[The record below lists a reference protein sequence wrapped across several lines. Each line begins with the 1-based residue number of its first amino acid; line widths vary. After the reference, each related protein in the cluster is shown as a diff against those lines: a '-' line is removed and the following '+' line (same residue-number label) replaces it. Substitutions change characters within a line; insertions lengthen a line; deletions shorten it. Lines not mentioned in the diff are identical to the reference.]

1 MQTTMKLVQNSIP
14 LLRSSEIQNIFI
26 STTLA
31 EYDELLV
38 QISEETWPDVV
49 GRVKEIEVTLEE
61 PPRSDSPGGPFPGTA
76 GDSPI
81 SVPMAATPSKANQ
94 GMSYIKDE

>member
-1 MQTTMKLVQNSIP
+1 MQTTIKLVQKSIP
-14 LLRSSEIQNIFI
+14 SLRSFEMQNIFI

-31 EYDELLV
+31 EYDGLLV

-49 GRVKEIEVTLEE
+49 GRVKEIEVTLED
-61 PPRSDSPGGPFPGTA
+61 PPRSDSPGGPFSETS

-81 SVPMAATPSKANQ
+81 SVPKAATPSNVNQ
-94 GMSYIKDE
+94 GMSYLKD